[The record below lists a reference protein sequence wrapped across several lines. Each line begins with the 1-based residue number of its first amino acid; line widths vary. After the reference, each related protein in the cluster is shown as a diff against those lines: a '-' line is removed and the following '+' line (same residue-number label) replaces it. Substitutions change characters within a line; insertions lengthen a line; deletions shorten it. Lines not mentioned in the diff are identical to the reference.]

1 MSKNICLAQTISEL
15 KFILDKS
22 KIDLVCIPLNLK
34 VLLYCEINNIE
45 YLNPKNY
52 LDNNFHKK
60 SIETSNEFTS
70 SVKFLEEIDYNIKIE
85 FIAYLRFRLHN

>member
-70 SVKFLEEIDYNIKIE
+70 QIFGGN
-85 FIAYLRFRLHN
+85 